1 MNIQDLTRCY
11 YILQEDIFKFK
22 KLGLLD
28 NVSTINGQMEFDDDD
43 VRQIIEMVNLMEL
56 GLDDQGLV
64 KYYTNK
70 DTQTDTLKKV
80 RVSIL
85 EQLHSYQK
93 KLDDI
98 DYMIY
103 EKEKLCN
110 YYSLIIS
117 YYMWDKIKL

>member
-28 NVSTINGQMEFDDDD
+28 NVSTINGQMEFDD
-43 VRQIIEMVNLMEL
+43 
-56 GLDDQGLV
+56 DDQGLV

-103 EKEKLCN
+103 EKEKL
-110 YYSLIIS
+110 
-117 YYMWDKIKL
+117 WQKEKI

>member
-103 EKEKLCN
+103 EKEKL
-110 YYSLIIS
+110 
-117 YYMWDKIKL
+117 WQKKKI